1 MNQTNYHVKVWLDK
15 QMLRA
20 ETMSKHMFS
29 EIDSQL
35 VVKLR
40 EREGHFQQ
48 GGGADKLT
56 STFSEYCKNQCTKMS
71 TLNNIKLRFSYIV
84 CRTWLW
90 PR

>member
-1 MNQTNYHVKVWLDK
+1 MLVRRTVLRMFVMNQTNYHVKVWLDK

-48 GGGADKLT
+48 GEEALT
-56 STFSEYCKNQCTKMS
+56 S
-71 TLNNIKLRFSYIV
+71 
-84 CRTWLW
+84 
-90 PR
+90 

>member
-1 MNQTNYHVKVWLDK
+1 MFVMNQTNYHVKVWLDK

-48 GGGADKLT
+48 GEEALT
-56 STFSEYCKNQCTKMS
+56 S
-71 TLNNIKLRFSYIV
+71 
-84 CRTWLW
+84 
-90 PR
+90 

>member
-40 EREGHFQQ
+40 EREGKKGRPRKVTQRSFID
-48 GGGADKLT
+48 GRWWMVDILSLKL
-56 STFSEYCKNQCTKMS
+56 YTK
-71 TLNNIKLRFSYIV
+71 FG
-84 CRTWLW
+84 
-90 PR
+90 